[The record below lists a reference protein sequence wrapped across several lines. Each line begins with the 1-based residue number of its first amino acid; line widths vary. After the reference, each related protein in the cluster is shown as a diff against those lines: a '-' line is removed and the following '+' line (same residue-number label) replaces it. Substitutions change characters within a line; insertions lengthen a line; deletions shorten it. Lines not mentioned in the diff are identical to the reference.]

1 MLTRP
6 TALSTPAGVITDP
19 TEIDTLVMKNI
30 GFQLRSSTLRIDC
43 AANFGAAATT
53 SPSWLSTVGSVERD
67 EVDLV
72 PGNATLFVEHLEER
86 RVQLVDRA
94 VGGGAAAVR
103 HWCCRS

>member
-1 MLTRP
+1 MSGIGRVLQI
-6 TALSTPAGVITDP
+6 AGADQANRIVD
-19 TEIDTLVMKNI
+19 

-53 SPSWLSTVGSVERD
+53 RPSWLSTVGAVERD